1 MITDQ
6 AELSEIQLDWPG
18 VIAMRK
24 RLQLLVTATFAQGAF
39 TAPALAGVVYNLP
52 LLHAFG
58 VLNQTLVAL
67 RDAGRFSVSEQ
78 PPGTV
83 DGQRQDR
90 SAMALSGRG
99 SATASGSEMR

>member
-6 AELSEIQLDWPG
+6 AELSEIQLDWAG

-24 RLQLLVTATFAQGAF
+24 RLQRLVPATFAQGAF

-90 SAMALSGRG
+90 SAMA
-99 SATASGSEMR
+99 